1 MVWEREKKIEEDGG
15 EVQVVEK
22 DDEVE
27 VEHIDEEEVEQ
38 VERVEK
44 IVEVNL
50 PCDPDENVTV
60 EENQPSAELDQ
71 VVEIDEVAPDFIE
84 VEDEEEVKEL
94 DRVESGAKPKPK
106 NTKIS
111 LDLPDQQFEL
121 LEQWVKRGENLFQCQ
136 KCEKSFEKHQELIFH
151 KLEAHYHPEPAPSL
165 QFKCK
170 ICGKEFERENSVKKH
185 EEQKHKQQK
194 VQVLQHPENGDEQN
208 QDVKEIQST
217 TKAKNEVKSPF
228 PCDVCGKEFERE
240 FSVRKHKEQSHKRNS
255 EPEKDDQK
263 VIIDTQETKPL
274 GVKPY
279 KCKICRKRFD
289 KQLSVKKHKEQ
300 KHKTLDND
308 SKSFEKKIDV
318 VTLEAL
324 TLTSKPFKCKICKK
338 KFEKNISL
346 RKHKE
351 QKHKTSGQSDVKLEH
366 KVISEKEETATSVL
380 RPFKCNE
387 CRKRFEKE
395 ISLKKHKEQKHKG
408 TAGPKEAR
416 TSALRSEAGFEQRQ
430 RILRECPYFRDRAKD
445 TKNIK
450 DIALLKPNEKLKD
463 MACLPTG
470 WKAQE
475 KILSSGRKIVTFV
488 HPDLSLVL
496 RSRVGVFEYVKFY
509 DSYSKEELEVIA
521 NKMGIST
528 SKRAA

>member
-1 MVWEREKKIEEDGG
+1 MVWEREEKIAEDGG
-15 EVQVVEK
+15 EIQVLEK
-22 DDEVE
+22 DEDVE
-27 VEHIDEEEVEQ
+27 VEQIDQEEVQQ

-50 PCDPDENVTV
+50 PCDPDEEITV
-60 EENQPSAELDQ
+60 EENQLSEELDQ
-71 VVEIDEVAPDFIE
+71 VVEIDEVAPEFIE

-94 DRVESGAKPKPK
+94 DRVESGAKQPK

-121 LEQWVKRGENLFQCQ
+121 LEQWVKRSENLFQCQ

-208 QDVKEIQST
+208 QDVQEIQST
-217 TKAKNEVKSPF
+217 TKSKNEVKSPF

-255 EPEKDDQK
+255 EPKKDDQK
-263 VIIDTQETKPL
+263 VIIDTKVTEPL

-279 KCKICRKRFD
+279 KCKIC
-289 KQLSVKKHKEQ
+289 
-300 KHKTLDND
+300 
-308 SKSFEKKIDV
+308 
-318 VTLEAL
+318 
-324 TLTSKPFKCKICKK
+324 KK
-338 KFEKNISL
+338 KFEKHISL

-351 QKHKTSGQSDVKLEH
+351 QKHKTSGQSDVKIEH
-366 KVISEKEETATSVL
+366 KVIAEKEETTTSVL

-445 TKNIK
+445 VKNIK

-509 DSYSKEELEVIA
+509 DAYSKEELEIIA

-528 SKRAA
+528 FKRAA